1 MNRNVLGLVVA
12 VATLAAGAAM
22 PPSDAVVLFDGTQ
35 KSFDANWTEVRP
47 PRFRDGAPERRAGAG
62 RLAAGRTDWAHPPHP
77 PDETAFRQRTGKT
90 STASVSCPFP
100 QRVDPRTA

>member
-35 KSFDANWTEVRP
+35 KS
-47 PRFRDGAPERRAGAG
+47 
-62 RLAAGRTDWAHPPHP
+62 AAGRTDRAHPPHP
-77 PDETAFRQRTGKT
+77 PDEAAFRQRTGKT